1 MLYFYYYV
9 GCILFYRRN
18 YNGGNVNNPTYS
30 SDPRAPHPT
39 KDIDDN
45 KTPPGYDEHIY
56 ESICGPSGIEKQLE
70 ASNKAP
76 QNIYYN
82 ASQKPTDDDDRLSIK
97 SDDVKYD
104 DTEEQCTPNIKESKA
119 YYTKNGKPKPQP
131 KPRHHHQ
138 PTYTTPAAAA
148 PVTHN
153 HYDVPRNNTLP
164 VDDGD
169 YTTLSVKHSNGGNV
183 YQELVTQQPPP
194 PGYSIPSNIPATSTT
209 LESYTRP
216 SS

>member
-1 MLYFYYYV
+1 MYV
-9 GCILFYRRN
+9 YIYRRN
-18 YNGGNVNNPTYS
+18 NDNNINNPTYS
-30 SDPRAPHPT
+30 SDPRAPYPT

-56 ESICGPSGIEKQLE
+56 ESIFGPSETEKQKHQLE

-76 QNIYYN
+76 LNIYYN
-82 ASQKPTDDDDRLSIK
+82 ASQKPTDDDDDRLSIK

-104 DTEEQCTPNIKESKA
+104 DTEDQCTPNIKESKA

-131 KPRHHHQ
+131 KPRQ
-138 PTYTTPAAAA
+138 TTTATAAV
-148 PVTHN
+148 PVI
-153 HYDVPRNNTLP
+153 HYDVPRNNTLS
-164 VDDGD
+164 VDEGD
-169 YTTLSVKHSNGGNV
+169 YTTLDVTHSYGGNV
-183 YQELVTQQPPP
+183 YQELVGQQPPP